1 VTAVT
6 NPKDGASIA
15 GLRSVNVS
23 VSSSDN
29 VAVTRAELYVNGR
42 RVASSTSGNFTYKWN
57 TGRLARGA
65 YQLQSKAFDAAGN
78 TADSA
83 IVTVYR

>member
-1 VTAVT
+1 
-6 NPKDGASIA
+6 
-15 GLRSVNVS
+15 VS

-29 VAVTRAELYVNGR
+29 VAVTKAELYLNGR
-42 RVASSTSGNFTYKWN
+42 RIASSTSGSFTYKWN
-57 TGRLARGA
+57 TSKLAKGA